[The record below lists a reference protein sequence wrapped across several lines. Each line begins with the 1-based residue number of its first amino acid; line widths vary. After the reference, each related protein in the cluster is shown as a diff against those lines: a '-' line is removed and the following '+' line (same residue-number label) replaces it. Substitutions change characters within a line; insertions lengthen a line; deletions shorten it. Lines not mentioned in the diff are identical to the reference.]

1 MGWTLALLVAV
12 GGALGSL
19 LRWSVGVA
27 ALRWLGAG
35 FPYGTLIVN
44 VAGSFLM
51 GIAFAVIAARLDL
64 QGEWRALAMTGF
76 LGGFTTFSAFSLD
89 VVLLGNRGEWLA
101 AALYVV
107 ASVAL
112 SILAL
117 LLGLWLCRSIGGER
131 PHEMTGYAGRRQH
144 CAPIGQKS
152 MRQRPGTA
160 GCWRHRPGSE
170 YGWADRPT
178 TRPKSAKAPVRRGD
192 GRRRRSGNR
201 CRCRRHR
208 AGRST
213 RAARSSTRPGRR
225 TGRATSL

>member
-1 MGWTLALLVAV
+1 MGWTLALLIAV

-19 LRWSVGVA
+19 MRWSVGVA

-89 VVLLGNRGEWLA
+89 VVLLSNRGEWLA

-107 ASVAL
+107 ASFAL

-117 LLGLWLCRSIGGER
+117 LLGLWLCRSIGG
-131 PHEMTGYAGRRQH
+131 
-144 CAPIGQKS
+144 
-152 MRQRPGTA
+152 
-160 GCWRHRPGSE
+160 
-170 YGWADRPT
+170 
-178 TRPKSAKAPVRRGD
+178 
-192 GRRRRSGNR
+192 
-201 CRCRRHR
+201 
-208 AGRST
+208 
-213 RAARSSTRPGRR
+213 AA
-225 TGRATSL
+225 AT